1 MTKLLFY
8 NVKIITNPLRLNF
21 FSKINSP
28 AFHTHSYRKTLFFSL
43 HKKIRVTFWKNSFIF
58 AGSLQNVGWSQC
70 WIWILHVAC
79 FYLSSLFFHSLRWF
93 PTFSLSRT
101 HLEKFHW
108 MKQWNFSRCAY
119 QCPDFYLTLIIHFS
133 CMIHFFFAFLYY
145 SQASFCDHFL
155 LMTTFFKIAVILK
168 QGMN

>member
-43 HKKIRVTFWKNSFIF
+43 HKKIRGTFWKNSFIF
-58 AGSLQNVGWSQC
+58 AGSLQNVGWSQY

-93 PTFSLSRT
+93 PIFSLLRT
-101 HLEKFHW
+101 HLEKFRW
-108 MKQWNFSRCAY
+108 MKWWFLL
-119 QCPDFYLTLIIHFS
+119 DFNSSFFLHDSLFFRIFVS
-133 CMIHFFFAFLYY
+133 QSSLFLWPLLASDHFFQFKLQLY
-145 SQASFCDHFL
+145 
-155 LMTTFFKIAVILK
+155 
-168 QGMN
+168 